1 MLANFFRIHYMA
13 ILAVIG
19 SLFGSLLM
27 LLVGAY
33 DVFEAYLL
41 FFGFGHPTVPGKEMT
56 EATATVLS
64 ALDSF
69 LLAFVLL
76 YFAYN
81 LYYLLTFPDQREQ
94 RFGVIRMPPGLQVES
109 LGQMKKTI
117 LIIIVVSLS
126 VFLLREN
133 MISIDQFEWT
143 DLYVPISILAIAAA
157 IRLIKF
163 DHE

>member
-1 MLANFFRIHYMA
+1 MA

-27 LLVGAY
+27 FLIGVWEII
-33 DVFEAYLL
+33 EAFLL
-41 FFGFGHPTVPGKEMT
+41 FFGIGHPTIPGKELV
-56 EATATVLS
+56 ESTATVLS

-69 LLAFVLL
+69 LLGFVLL

-81 LYYLLTFPDQREQ
+81 LYFLLTFPEKREE
-94 RFGVIRMPPGLQVES
+94 RFGNIRMPPGLHVET

-117 LIIIVVSLS
+117 MIIIVVSLS

-133 MISIDQFEWT
+133 MLSVESFQWT
-143 DLYVPISILAIAAA
+143 DLFIPISIVAIAVA
-157 IRLIKF
+157 IKLIDF
-163 DHE
+163 ND

>member
-1 MLANFFRIHYMA
+1 MLKYFFRLHFIA

-27 LLVGAY
+27 FLIGGWEII
-33 DVFEAYLL
+33 EAFLL
-41 FFGFGHPTVPGKEMT
+41 FFGFGHPIVPGKESV
-56 EATATVLS
+56 ESVATVLL
-64 ALDSF
+64 ALDNF
-69 LLAFVLL
+69 LLGFVLL

-81 LYYLLTFPDQREQ
+81 LYFLLTFPERREA
-94 RFGVIRMPPGLQVES
+94 RFGNIRMPPGLHVET

-133 MISIDQFEWT
+133 MLSVESFQWADLFVPLSI
-143 DLYVPISILAIAAA
+143 VAIAVA
-157 IRLIKF
+157 IKLIDF
-163 DHE
+163 DD